1 MNESSVVEPRTD
13 DESEKADDDDDE
25 EGAASTRDAKPGT
38 PDKHCSKQNAEMARS
53 TSAHD
58 TTAATS

>member
-13 DESEKADDDDDE
+13 DESEKADDD